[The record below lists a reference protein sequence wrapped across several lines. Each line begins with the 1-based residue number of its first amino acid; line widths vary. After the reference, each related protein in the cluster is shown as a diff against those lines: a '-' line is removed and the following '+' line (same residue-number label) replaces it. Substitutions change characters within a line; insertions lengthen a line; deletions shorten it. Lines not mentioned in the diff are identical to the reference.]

1 MAILAAYSNLELK
14 TVYSKEFSFGTGT
27 LSVVIEKIGK
37 QKQIVLSGISSI
49 EANKFFQFPIDALP
63 TELLPLHNL
72 QKSYSQI
79 SAGIISGS
87 GYLFVGADGT
97 IGISCTNNGITEH
110 GCITTYY

>member
-1 MAILAAYSNLELK
+1 MYVNSDLELK

-49 EANKFFQFPIDALP
+49 EANKFFPFPIDALP

-79 SAGIISGS
+79 TSGIICGS

-97 IGISCTNNGITEH
+97 IGISCTNSVNSEH
-110 GCITTYY
+110 GCTTTYY